1 MNQELD
7 VVVAMYHGQ
16 GHIPLKLQGFEAGVI
31 VTVGL
36 PLIRISADHD
46 TAFNIAG
53 KSTADSSNTMKA
65 IRNGDN
71 DSKRN
76 IAER

>member
-1 MNQELD
+1 MKQELD
-7 VVVAMYHGQ
+7 VVVVMYHGQ
-16 GHIPLKLQGFEAGVI
+16 GLIFLKLQGFEAGVI

-36 PLIRISADHD
+36 PLIRTSVDHD

-53 KSTADSSNTMKA
+53 KSTADSRNTMKA
-65 IRNGDN
+65 IRNGGN